1 MKETVFFAI
10 IILLSFG
17 LAAQTTK
24 KKPSSTTLLVL
35 SVMPTLAE
43 QLNRRLKYAAL
54 KRGVSAF
61 CICFS
66 AFMVIGRLIAG
77 VHWFTDIVGAVLL
90 SAGVYCIYKAAVLL
104 CAKQDEG

>member
-1 MKETVFFAI
+1 MEA
-10 IILLSFG
+10 SY
-17 LAAQTTK
+17 
-24 KKPSSTTLLVL
+24 PSSTTLLVL